1 MGPEL
6 VRAAAWAMT
15 GPPGVADLPAPPRRD
30 TMAALQRRRRRF
42 QAGFFVLFLLAPAL
56 DLLRFDLY
64 ETQLYVLG
72 FPWTLGIDAF
82 MRHETG
88 ATETAIGIFVR
99 AFLPALALIAAFL
112 AVAWR
117 YGRLYCGWLCPHF
130 SAVELLNDLLHR
142 AIGRFSVWERHAT
155 PRADRT
161 PHKRWWPVFALSCGL
176 LGFAWGITLASYL
189 LPPAVLWHNLLHGTL
204 TGNQARFIFVAS
216 GVFTLEFLFARHL
229 FCRFGCAVGFFQ
241 SLTWMA
247 NPRGMVVAFDRT
259 RTPDCRSC
267 TTARAPQGDACNVA
281 CPMRLRPR
289 SLKRLM
295 FSCVQ
300 CGRCLQAC
308 TTAMDAQRRSPPLQ
322 WAVGADA
329 VREALR
335 ERIAQQAAQQAR
347 DAREPR

>member
-1 MGPEL
+1 MAGPGAPSALE
-6 VRAAAWAMT
+6 RA
-15 GPPGVADLPAPPRRD
+15 R
-30 TMAALQRRRRRF
+30 ALQRRRRAF
-42 QAGFFVLFLLAPAL
+42 QAGFFILFLLAPPL
-56 DLLRFDLY
+56 DLLRFDLL

-72 FPWTLGIDAF
+72 FRWSLGLDAL
-82 MRHETG
+82 MQHQIG
-88 ATETAIGIFVR
+88 ATEAALGLFWR
-99 AFLPALALIAAFL
+99 AFLPAIGLIAAFL
-112 AVAWR
+112 FVAWR

-130 SAVELLNDLLHR
+130 SAVELLNELLHR
-142 AIGRFSVWERHAT
+142 AIGRFSVWERHPS

-161 PHKRWWPVFALSCGL
+161 PHKRWAPVFVLACVM
-176 LGFAWGITLASYL
+176 LGFTWGITLASYL
-189 LPPAVLWHNLLHGTL
+189 LPPALLWHNLLHGTL
-204 TGNQARFIFVAS
+204 SGNQARLIFIAS
-216 GVFTLEFLFARHL
+216 GVFTLEFMLARHL

-247 NPRGMVVAFDRT
+247 NPRGMVVAFDRE
-259 RTPDCRSC
+259 RTLACRDCA
-267 TTARAPQGDACNVA
+267 TPRAPQGDACNVA

-308 TTAMDAQRRSPPLQ
+308 NTAMAPMRQTAPLQ

-335 ERIAQQAAQQAR
+335 ERIAQRGARAAA
-347 DAREPR
+347 APPAAPNSMPPREGR

>member
-1 MGPEL
+1 MAPDPS
-6 VRAAAWAMT
+6 RAAACAVL
-15 GPPGVADLPAPPRRD
+15 GPRMRAAAPVVARVDR
-30 TMAALQRRRRRF
+30 MATLQRRRRAF
-42 QAGFFVLFLLAPAL
+42 QAGFFALFLLAPPL
-56 DLLRFDLY
+56 DLLRFDLT

-72 FPWTLGIDAF
+72 FRWSLGIDAF
-82 MRHETG
+82 LQHQIG
-88 ATETAIGIFVR
+88 ATEAAINILWR
-99 AFLPALALIAAFL
+99 AFAPAIVLIAAFL
-112 AVAWR
+112 FVAWR

-142 AIGRFSVWERHAT
+142 AIGRFSVWERRAS
-155 PRADRT
+155 PRTDRQ
-161 PHKRWWPVFALSCGL
+161 PRRRWLPLFVLSCL
-176 LGFAWGITLASYL
+176 VLGFAWGITLASYL

-204 TGNQARFIFVAS
+204 TGNQARLVFIAS
-216 GVFTLEFLFARHL
+216 GVFALEFMLARHL

-247 NPRGMVVAFDRT
+247 NPKGMVIAFARERT
-259 RTPDCRSC
+259 LACRDCE
-267 TTARAPQGDACNVA
+267 TAAAPQGDACNVA

-308 TTAMDAQRRSPPLQ
+308 STAMAAQQQTPLLQ

-335 ERIAQQAAQQAR
+335 ERIAHQQAQRAR
-347 DAREPR
+347 HDRGGP